1 MTNTNNYT
9 ERITIRLSPTTD
21 AVLIDRINKAHGS
34 TLSER
39 LRNLLRQQCVIDAPG
54 TVPGD
59 PVLLNRN
66 TSWLKGKRAQKYAVP
81 VVLGNVPEDIE
92 RTNTALREA

>member
-1 MTNTNNYT
+1 MTNNYT
-9 ERITIRLSPTTD
+9 EKVTLRLSPTAD
-21 AVLIDRINKAHGS
+21 AVLIDRINKEHGS

-39 LRNLLRQQCVIDAPG
+39 LCNLLRHQYVIDAPD

-59 PVLLNRN
+59 PVLLNRS
-66 TSWLKGKRAQKYAVP
+66 TSWLKGKRAQKYAFLVGF
-81 VVLGNVPEDIE
+81 GNVPEEDIE